1 MQLPQKDTFH
11 ILATIRIH
19 NACTHPMRNF
29 GSELGTACWLAQ
41 LLESREEPASND
53 QWGFDG
59 LLSLSVLSALTG
71 GVGITTSHIQ
81 KQRALQTGEGSGFAW
96 V

>member
-1 MQLPQKDTFH
+1 MGSGHCSRSLFTQINHNKIYMQRPRKDTFR
-11 ILATIRIH
+11 ILATARIH

-29 GSELGTACWLAQ
+29 GSELGAACWLAQ

-59 LLSLSVLSALTG
+59 LLSLSVMSALTG
-71 GVGITTSHIQ
+71 VWG
-81 KQRALQTGEGSGFAW
+81 
-96 V
+96 